1 MLSVR
6 KASAVAISI
15 LILLI
20 LSTHHHVVLGVHNDV
35 LAFQYTNSRRSNGN
49 IKLNEIYYSS
59 INNSQLRYSS
69 DEDGIVSTNWLQQQS
84 NTSPP
89 NKQILDNDE
98 LQSSDVN
105 TELDD
110 HISLPTLSDIENE
123 DNNENS
129 VIDDSWTNDTKER
142 RIRRIQSLDK
152 FNSKQKTNTLQSDYR
167 SSKEEDK
174 APSQQQPMDSNILGL
189 PYNDMSQL
197 QAIQSNAPAILLPSG
212 PG

>member
-1 MLSVR
+1 MVPSV
-6 KASAVAISI
+6 AATISI

-20 LSTHHHVVLGVHNDV
+20 LSTHHHNVLGVHNDV
-35 LAFQYTNSRRSNGN
+35 LAFQYTNSRRSNGH
-49 IKLNEIYYSS
+49 IKLNEICYSS

-69 DEDGIVSTNWLQQQS
+69 DEDGIVSTNWLQQQQS
-84 NTSPP
+84 DAPSY
-89 NKQILDNDE
+89 KQILHDE

-110 HISLPTLSDIENE
+110 HVSHPILDSITENE
-123 DNNENS
+123 SDNS

-152 FNSKQKTNTLQSDYR
+152 FNSDQQNILQSDC
-167 SSKEEDK
+167 SSSRDEEK
-174 APSQQQPMDSNILGL
+174 SPPEQATMDSNILGL
-189 PYNDMSQL
+189 PYNDISQL

>member
-1 MLSVR
+1 M
-6 KASAVAISI
+6 
-15 LILLI
+15 
-20 LSTHHHVVLGVHNDV
+20 LGVHNDV
-35 LAFQYTNSRRSNGN
+35 VAFQYTGHRRYKSNKSTRKGKY
-49 IKLNEIYYSS
+49 ISS
-59 INNSQLRYSS
+59 SSSQLRYSS
-69 DEDGIVSTNWLQQQS
+69 DEDGIVSTNWLHQQS
-84 NTSPP
+84 STPSNY
-89 NKQILDNDE
+89 KQNLDE

-110 HISLPTLSDIENE
+110 HINGPTIDDVVEN
-123 DNNENS
+123 DNS

-152 FNSKQKTNTLQSDYR
+152 FNSDQQQTLQS
-167 SSKEEDK
+167 EEEEK
-174 APSQQQPMDSNILGL
+174 RPTPEQQPMDSNILGL

>member
-1 MLSVR
+1 MMSV
-6 KASAVAISI
+6 SAAISI
-15 LILLI
+15 VILI
-20 LSTHHHVVLGVHNDV
+20 LSTHHVVHGVHNDV
-35 LAFQYTNSRRSNGN
+35 VAFQYTGYNRRYKSNKPTRN
-49 IKLNEIYYSS
+49 VNYVSS
-59 INNSQLRYSS
+59 SSSQLRYSS
-69 DEDGIVSTNWLQQQS
+69 DEDGIVSTNWLQQS
-84 NTSPP
+84 TSPI
-89 NKQILDNDE
+89 NKQNLDE

-110 HISLPTLSDIENE
+110 HVSPTLNDITENE

-152 FNSKQKTNTLQSDYR
+152 FNSDQQTNTLQSDG
-167 SSKEEDK
+167 SKEERK
-174 APSQQQPMDSNILGL
+174 PLEQEPMDSNILGL

>member
-1 MLSVR
+1 MLSVS
-6 KASAVAISI
+6 ASVSI
-15 LILLI
+15 LVLI
-20 LSTHHHVVLGVHNDV
+20 LSTHHHNVFGVHIDV
-35 LAFQYTNSRRSNGN
+35 VAFQYSGYNNRRYTTNKPTRNVN
-49 IKLNEIYYSS
+49 YVSS
-59 INNSQLRYSS
+59 SSSQLRYSS
-69 DEDGIVSTNWLQQQS
+69 DEDGIVSTNWLHQHS
-84 NTSPP
+84 NTSPI
-89 NKQILDNDE
+89 NRQNLDG

-110 HISLPTLSDIENE
+110 HISLPTLNDIESE
-123 DNNENS
+123 ENSDTS

-152 FNSKQKTNTLQSDYR
+152 FNSKQKTLQSDG
-167 SSKEEDK
+167 SKEEERK
-174 APSQQQPMDSNILGL
+174 PTPEQSSMDSNILGL

>member
-1 MLSVR
+1 MFLPFSVR
-6 KASAVAISI
+6 SAVAISI
-15 LILLI
+15 LVLL
-20 LSTHHHVVLGVHNDV
+20 LSTHHVVLGVHNDV
-35 LAFQYTNSRRSNGN
+35 VAFQYSGYDNGR
-49 IKLNEIYYSS
+49 LNGRIVLNDICHSS
-59 INNSQLRYSS
+59 INSQLRYSS
-69 DEDGIVSTNWLQQQS
+69 DEDGIVTTNWLHQQS
-84 NTSPP
+84 DAPS
-89 NKQILDNDE
+89 NKQNLDE

-110 HISLPTLSDIENE
+110 HSSPTLDDIIENE
-123 DNNENS
+123 NDTS

-152 FNSKQKTNTLQSDYR
+152 FNSEQQNTLLSDG
-167 SSKEEDK
+167 SKEDK
-174 APSQQQPMDSNILGL
+174 KPAPDQSSMDSNILGL

>member
-1 MLSVR
+1 
-6 KASAVAISI
+6 VAISI
-15 LILLI
+15 LVLL
-20 LSTHHHVVLGVHNDV
+20 LSTHHHNVLGVHNDV
-35 LAFQYTNSRRSNGN
+35 LAFQCGYNNRRYKSNKPTRN
-49 IKLNEIYYSS
+49 VNYVSS
-59 INNSQLRYSS
+59 SSSQLRYSS
-69 DEDGIVSTNWLQQQS
+69 DEDGIVSTNWLQQS
-84 NTSPP
+84 TSPI
-89 NKQILDNDE
+89 NKQNLDE

-110 HISLPTLSDIENE
+110 HVSPTLDDIE
-123 DNNENS
+123 NENS

-152 FNSKQKTNTLQSDYR
+152 FNSNQQLQSDG
-167 SSKEEDK
+167 SKEEEKKLPAEELLDN
-174 APSQQQPMDSNILGL
+174 SNILGL

>member
-1 MLSVR
+1 MSV
-6 KASAVAISI
+6 SAAISI
-15 LILLI
+15 VILI
-20 LSTHHHVVLGVHNDV
+20 LSTHHVVHGVHNDV
-35 LAFQYTNSRRSNGN
+35 VAFQYTGYNRRYKSNKPTRN
-49 IKLNEIYYSS
+49 VNYVSS
-59 INNSQLRYSS
+59 SSSQLRYSS
-69 DEDGIVSTNWLQQQS
+69 DEDGIVSTNWLQQS
-84 NTSPP
+84 TSPI
-89 NKQILDNDE
+89 NKQNLDE

-110 HISLPTLSDIENE
+110 HVSPTLNDITENE

-152 FNSKQKTNTLQSDYR
+152 FNSDQQTNTLQSDG
-167 SSKEEDK
+167 SKEERK
-174 APSQQQPMDSNILGL
+174 PLEQEPMDSNILGL

>member
-1 MLSVR
+1 MVPSV
-6 KASAVAISI
+6 AAVVSI

-20 LSTHHHVVLGVHNDV
+20 LSTHHNVLGVHNDV
-35 LAFQYTNSRRSNGN
+35 IAFQYSGYTNKWHRSNNPGR
-49 IKLNEIYYSS
+49 KGKYMSSYS
-59 INNSQLRYSS
+59 SQLRYSS

-89 NKQILDNDE
+89 NKQILHDE

-110 HISLPTLSDIENE
+110 HVNHPILDNITENE
-123 DNNENS
+123 SDNS

-152 FNSKQKTNTLQSDYR
+152 FNSDQQNILQSDC
-167 SSKEEDK
+167 SSSRDEEK
-174 APSQQQPMDSNILGL
+174 KPLEHQPMDSNILGL

-212 PG
+212 PGYVLS

>member
-1 MLSVR
+1 MIQILSVR
-6 KASAVAISI
+6 TASAVVTMSI

-20 LSTHHHVVLGVHNDV
+20 LSTHNALGVQYDV
-35 LAFQYTNSRRSNGN
+35 LAFQYSGYTNRGYTSNKPTRKG
-49 IKLNEIYYSS
+49 KYRLSS
-59 INNSQLRYSS
+59 SSQLRYSS
-69 DEDGIVSTNWLQQQS
+69 DEDGIVSTNWLQSQS
-84 NTSPP
+84 STPS
-89 NKQILDNDE
+89 NKQNLHDG

-110 HISLPTLSDIENE
+110 HNSPTLNDIEN
-123 DNNENS
+123 DNS

-152 FNSKQKTNTLQSDYR
+152 FNSNQNTLQSDGEEKKPAPEQ
-167 SSKEEDK
+167 SS
-174 APSQQQPMDSNILGL
+174 MDSNMLGL

>member
-1 MLSVR
+1 MFLPFSVR
-6 KASAVAISI
+6 SAVAISI
-15 LILLI
+15 VILL

-35 LAFQYTNSRRSNGN
+35 VAFQYGRYNNRRYKSIKPTRKGKYISSNS
-49 IKLNEIYYSS
+49 
-59 INNSQLRYSS
+59 SQLRYSS
-69 DEDGIVSTNWLQQQS
+69 DEDGIVSTNWLQQS
-84 NTSPP
+84 TSPI
-89 NKQILDNDE
+89 NKQNLDE
-98 LQSSDVN
+98 LQGSDVN

-110 HISLPTLSDIENE
+110 HVSPTLDDIEI
-123 DNNENS
+123 ENS

-152 FNSKQKTNTLQSDYR
+152 FNSNQQLQSDG
-167 SSKEEDK
+167 SKEEEEK
-174 APSQQQPMDSNILGL
+174 KLPAEELLENSNILGL